1 MLEQDLDRKTKEVD
15 CLKKELKQK
24 HERKSEVESLL
35 ARQDYELTYTHT
47 DHDGAENAVLEKHQN
62 DHLKTRLQIEKIDCQ
77 IQLTRALLQKKNIES
92 KLNAVKHNLELNKK
106 ICRRSQKLY
115 QKSAA
120 SRRVRIRSTSVDQY
134 PGKNPRQ
141 RLSSEVQ
148 RSHRT
153 SSVSSSGT
161 HLRRNP
167 SIPTHSQ
174 VRQQSHQTQV
184 AKNE

>member
-77 IQLTRALLQKKNIES
+77 IQLTRALLQKKNIEL
-92 KLNAVKHNLELNKK
+92 KLNAVKHSLELNKK
-106 ICRRSQKLY
+106 ICRRFRKLGY
-115 QKSAA
+115 QNSAA
-120 SRRVRIRSTSVDQY
+120 SHRVRIRSVGQY
-134 PGKNPRQ
+134 PGKNSRQ